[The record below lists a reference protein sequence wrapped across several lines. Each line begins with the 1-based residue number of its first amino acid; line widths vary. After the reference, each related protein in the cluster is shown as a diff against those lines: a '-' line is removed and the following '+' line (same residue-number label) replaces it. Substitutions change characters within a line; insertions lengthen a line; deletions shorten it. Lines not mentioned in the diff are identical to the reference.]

1 MANVRKSDDSE
12 LRRLE
17 QAIELYA
24 AKARSIPSVA
34 AVIVVPGEER
44 DLSTFIDKRDEEV
57 MDRLMD
63 VEDDLFAEFDDE
75 LFDFHVWYLEGR
87 PLDEE
92 LPRNCRVIYRRG
104 DS

>member
-12 LRRLE
+12 LRRLD
-17 QAIELYA
+17 QAMELYA

-44 DLSTFIDKRDEEV
+44 DLSTYIDKRDWDVSEK
-57 MDRLMD
+57 LMD
-63 VEDDLFAEFDDE
+63 IEDELFAAFDDQ

-87 PLDEE
+87 PLEDE

-104 DS
+104 

>member
-1 MANVRKSDDSE
+1 MANPRRIEDDE
-12 LRRLE
+12 LRRLDE
-17 QAIELYA
+17 AMERYA
-24 AKARSIPSVA
+24 AQARKIPGVA
-34 AVIVVPGEER
+34 AVVVVPGEER

-63 VEDDLFAEFDDE
+63 VEDDLFATFNDE

-87 PLDEE
+87 PLEQE
-92 LPRNCRVIYRRG
+92 LPHNGRVIYRRG